1 MKVYGA
7 IDSAKNP
14 TGWLGTGWRTL
25 SALLLLGL
33 LSCTLSGD
41 LPDLSAEQL
50 QTMVNDGTGVLV
62 IDTRNHIEFARG
74 RLPGAILIPE
84 EKFYA
89 LELLLPTAKDT
100 PLVFYCR
107 GYG

>member
-1 MKVYGA
+1 M
-7 IDSAKNP
+7 DSAKNP
-14 TGWLGTGWRTL
+14 TGWLGTRTGWRITL
-25 SALLLLGL
+25 PALLLVGL

-62 IDTRNHIEFARG
+62 IDTRSHIEFARG
-74 RLPGAILIPE
+74 RLPKAILIPE

>member
-1 MKVYGA
+1 MVRLKCLR
-7 IDSAKNP
+7 
-14 TGWLGTGWRTL
+14 LGLW
-25 SALLLLGL
+25 ALVLFSL
-33 LSCTLSGD
+33 LSCNSSGD

-50 QTMVNDGTGVLV
+50 QKMMNEGSGVRV
-62 IDTRNHIEFARG
+62 VDTRSPFEFAQG
-74 RLPGAILIPE
+74 RIPRSILIPE

-89 LELLLPTAKDT
+89 LELLLPSAKDT